1 MRMKASKVTITNRTK
16 INAENLKAS
25 FQNLDV
31 IDWGIIPNFDM
42 IINAT
47 SIGLNKNEEINLD
60 LLKEKDKFF
69 YDIIYNPSETNFL
82 RSAKRLGNKVE
93 NGKKMFIYQAA
104 AAFKIWH
111 GFYPKVDE
119 EVIKIL
125 D

>member
-31 IDWGIIPNFDM
+31 IDWGNIPNFDM

-60 LLKEKDKFF
+60 LSKEKDKFF

-104 AAFKIWH
+104 EAFKIWH
-111 GFYPKVDE
+111 KIEPEINE
-119 EVIKIL
+119 EVNKLL